1 MNQDLQLVS
10 QGENQEVLGP
20 FGRLFI
26 GDFPTKGTL
35 WIIALAILV
44 DAWISGGLL
53 SFLLLSILSVYLA
66 IYFGYNYIEP
76 HFNSRIGVER
86 EKKLSRIT
94 KDPDHLAMR
103 DIGRL
108 LHGYG
113 KSAVGQ
119 VWDLS
124 GKGSLREA
132 FEGVPADLSTE
143 QKSVGASDKTWVSW
157 LIIITFL
164 TFWWVVLMTG
174 SLAIYLA
181 LYLVGISEGLAI
193 SVSGLLV
200 YIILIPLTLL
210 FIYVD
215 GSLDRI
221 KEMLRFGSVKR
232 TLILILAIPI
242 VVTIIL
248 MLLTIIYSVVW
259 IGIFGEPSINTDV
272 GTYWESS
279 SIDIALLFLSVAIV
293 TPIVEELMFR
303 GYILDA
309 INRKHSDWTAI
320 IWSSILFGLLHFLGG
335 AFYIGSA
342 LIGGIIY
349 GWIRVRTGSL
359 LPSIACHMVWNMLAL
374 IWTYL

>member
-1 MNQDLQLVS
+1 VNQDLQLVS

-94 KDPDHLAMR
+94 KDPDHLAMG

-143 QKSVGASDKTWVSW
+143 QKSVGASDKTWISW

-174 SLAIYLA
+174 SLAIYLV

-248 MLLTIIYSVVW
+248 TLLTIIYSVVW
-259 IGIFGEPSINTDV
+259 IGIFGEPSINTDM

-335 AFYIGSA
+335 AFHIGSA

>member
-1 MNQDLQLVS
+1 VNQDLQLVS

-164 TFWWVVLMTG
+164 IAWWLLTIVGT
-174 SLAIYLA
+174 LA
-181 LYLVGISEGLAI
+181 LWFALYWAGLSDGLAFSI
-193 SVSGLLV
+193 SSLV
-200 YIILIPLTLL
+200 IEIILIPLVLL
-210 FIYVD
+210 YIYAD

-221 KEMLRFGSVKR
+221 KEMLKFGSVKR
-232 TLILILAIPI
+232 ALILLLAIPI
-242 VVTIIL
+242 VVTIIDFIL
-248 MLLTIIYSVVW
+248 NTIYAVVW
-259 IGIFGEPSINTDV
+259 IGIIGEPSANTDL
-272 GTYWESS
+272 GTDWESS
-279 SIDIALLFLSVAIV
+279 SIDIAFLFLSVAIV
-293 TPIVEELMFR
+293 TPIAEELFFR
-303 GYILDA
+303 GYLLDA
-309 INRKHSDWTAI
+309 INRKHGDWTAI
-320 IWSSILFGLLHFLGG
+320 IWSSILFGLVHVSPFV
-335 AFYIGSA
+335 IGSA
-342 LIGGIIY
+342 FMGGIIY
-349 GWIRVRTGSL
+349 GWIRMRTGSL
-359 LPSIACHMVWNMLAL
+359 LPSIACHMMWNMLAL
-374 IWTYL
+374 VVTYL

>member
-1 MNQDLQLVS
+1 MNRDLQLVS

-26 GDFPTKGTL
+26 GEFPTKGPL
-35 WIIALAILV
+35 SIIAVAILFDFFV
-44 DAWISGGLL
+44 AGGWI
-53 SFLLLSILSVYLA
+53 SFLLLSVITIFLA
-66 IYFGYNYIEP
+66 IYFCYNYIEP

-86 EKKLSRIT
+86 EKKLPQIT
-94 KDPDHLAMR
+94 KDSNHLAMG

-164 TFWWVVLMTG
+164 IVWWLLTIIG
-174 SLAIYLA
+174 TLAVWFA
-181 LYLVGISEGLAI
+181 LYSVGLSDGLAFSI
-193 SVSGLLV
+193 SSLLV
-200 YIILIPLTLL
+200 EIILIPLVLL
-210 FIYVD
+210 YIYVD

-221 KEMLRFGSVKR
+221 KEMLKFGSVK
-232 TLILILAIPI
+232 TALILLLAIPI
-242 VVTIIL
+242 VVTIIDFIL
-248 MLLTIIYSVVW
+248 NMIYAVVW
-259 IGIFGEPSINTDV
+259 IGIIGEPSANTDL
-272 GTYWESS
+272 GTDWESS
-279 SIDIALLFLSVAIV
+279 SIDIAFLFLSVAIV
-293 TPIVEELMFR
+293 TPIAEELFFR
-303 GYILDA
+303 GYLLDA
-309 INRKHSDWTAI
+309 INRKHGDWTAI
-320 IWSSILFGLLHFLGG
+320 IWSSILFGLVHIDPFT
-335 AFYIGSA
+335 IGSA
-342 LIGGIIY
+342 FIGGIIY
-349 GWIRVRTGSL
+349 VWLRMRTGSL

-374 IWTYL
+374 LLTYL

>member
-1 MNQDLQLVS
+1 VNQDFQLVS

-20 FGRLFI
+20 FGRIFI
-26 GDFPTKGTL
+26 GEFPTKGTL
-35 WIIALAILV
+35 SIIALALLFDFII
-44 DAWISGGLL
+44 AGGGI
-53 SFLLLSILSVYLA
+53 SFLILSIITIFLV
-66 IYFGYNYIEP
+66 IYFCYNYIEP

-86 EKKLSRIT
+86 RKKLPQIT
-94 KDPDHLAMR
+94 QDSDYLAMG

-132 FEGVPADLSTE
+132 FEGVPADLSAE
-143 QKSVGASDKTWVSW
+143 QKSIGASDKTWVSW
-157 LIIITFL
+157 LIVLTFL
-164 TFWWVVLMTG
+164 MVWWVFLLIG
-174 SLAIYLA
+174 STAIFLT
-181 LYLVGISEGLAI
+181 LYLVGISEGLSW

-200 YIILIPLTLL
+200 NIILIPITLL

-242 VVTIIL
+242 AVTIFGWIL
-248 MLLTIIYSVVW
+248 NIIYTVLW
-259 IGIFGEPSINTDV
+259 FGIFGEPSINTDM

-309 INRKHSDWTAI
+309 INRKHSEWTAI
-320 IWSSILFGLLHFLGG
+320 IWSSILFGLLHLLGG
-335 AFYIGSA
+335 VFYAGSA
-342 LIGGIIY
+342 LIGGLIY

-359 LPSIACHMVWNMLAL
+359 LTPIACHMIWNILAL
-374 IWTYL
+374 VVTYL

>member
-1 MNQDLQLVS
+1 MNQEFQLII
-10 QGENQEVLGP
+10 QDGGQELLGP

-35 WIIALAILV
+35 WIIAFAILF
-44 DAWISGGLL
+44 DFMIAGGWI
-53 SFLLLSILSVYLA
+53 SFLLLSIITIFLT
-66 IYFGYNYIEP
+66 IYFCYNYIEP

-86 EKKLSRIT
+86 EKKLSGIT
-94 KDPDHLAMR
+94 RDSDHLAMG

-113 KSAVGQ
+113 KSAVEQ

-132 FEGVPADLSTE
+132 FEGVPSDFSAE

-157 LIIITFL
+157 LILLTFL
-164 TFWWVVLMTG
+164 IVWWVALQIG
-174 SLAIYLA
+174 GLGIFLA
-181 LYLVGISEGLAI
+181 LYLVGISEGLAM
-193 SVSGLLV
+193 SVAGLLV
-200 YIILIPLTLL
+200 CIIVIPLTLL

-242 VVTIIL
+242 VATIINFV
-248 MLLTIIYSVVW
+248 LTVIYIDLW

-279 SIDIALLFLSVAIV
+279 SIEIAFLFLSVAIV
-293 TPIVEELMFR
+293 TPIVEELMLR

-320 IWSSILFGLLHFLGG
+320 ICSSILFGLLHVFGG
-335 AFYIGSA
+335 AFYIGST
-342 LIGGIIY
+342 LMGGIIY

-359 LPSIACHMVWNMLAL
+359 LPSIAGHMMWNLMAL
-374 IWTYL
+374 SLNYL

>member
-1 MNQDLQLVS
+1 MNRDLQLVS

-20 FGRLFI
+20 FGRSFV

-35 WIIALAILV
+35 CIIVLAILV
-44 DAWISGGLL
+44 DAWIAGGLL
-53 SFLLLSILSVYLA
+53 SFLLLSIISIYLA

-94 KDPDHLAMR
+94 KDPDHLAMG

-124 GKGSLREA
+124 GKGSLRDA

-157 LIIITFL
+157 LIILVFL
-164 TFWWVVLMTG
+164 IVWWVALIIAATVVF
-174 SLAIYLA
+174 LAM
-181 LYLVGISEGLAI
+181 YLVGISEGLAI
-193 SVSGLLV
+193 SVSGLLA
-200 YIILIPLTLL
+200 YIILIPITLL

-221 KEMLRFGSVKR
+221 RNMLKFGSTKR
-232 TLILILAIPI
+232 VLILLLGIPI
-242 VVTIIL
+242 VVTIIDFV
-248 MLLTIIYSVVW
+248 LTIVYGIAW
-259 IGIFGEPSINTDV
+259 IGIFGEPSTNTDL
-272 GTYWESS
+272 GTNWESS
-279 SIDIALLFLSVAIV
+279 TVDIALLFLAVAIV

-309 INRKHSDWTAI
+309 INRKHGDWTAI
-320 IWSSILFGLLHFLGG
+320 IWSSILFGLIHLDPFVAGQ
-335 AFYIGSA
+335 AF
-342 LIGGIIY
+342 IGGIIY

-359 LPSIACHMVWNMLAL
+359 LPSIVGHMMWNTLAL
-374 IWTYL
+374 MLSYL

>member
-164 TFWWVVLMTG
+164 IAWWLLTIVGT
-174 SLAIYLA
+174 LA
-181 LYLVGISEGLAI
+181 LWFALYWAGLSDGLAFSI
-193 SVSGLLV
+193 SSLV
-200 YIILIPLTLL
+200 IEIILIPLVLL
-210 FIYVD
+210 YIYAD

-221 KEMLRFGSVKR
+221 KEMLKFGSVKR
-232 TLILILAIPI
+232 ALILLLAIPI
-242 VVTIIL
+242 VVTIIDFIL
-248 MLLTIIYSVVW
+248 NTIYAVVW
-259 IGIFGEPSINTDV
+259 IGIIGEPSANTDL
-272 GTYWESS
+272 GTDWESS
-279 SIDIALLFLSVAIV
+279 SIDIAFLFLSVAIV
-293 TPIVEELMFR
+293 TPIAEELFFR
-303 GYILDA
+303 GYLLDA
-309 INRKHSDWTAI
+309 INRKHGDWTAI
-320 IWSSILFGLLHFLGG
+320 IWSSILFGLVHVSPFV
-335 AFYIGSA
+335 IGSA
-342 LIGGIIY
+342 FMGGIIY
-349 GWIRVRTGSL
+349 GWIRMRTGSL
-359 LPSIACHMVWNMLAL
+359 LPSIACHMMWNMLAL
-374 IWTYL
+374 VVTYL

>member
-359 LPSIACHMVWNMLAL
+359 LPSIASHMVWNMLAL

>member
-1 MNQDLQLVS
+1 VNQDLQLVS

-94 KDPDHLAMR
+94 KDPDHLAMG

-174 SLAIYLA
+174 SLAIYLV

>member
-1 MNQDLQLVS
+1 VNQDFQLVS

-20 FGRLFI
+20 FGRIFI
-26 GDFPTKGTL
+26 GEFPTKGTL
-35 WIIALAILV
+35 SIIALALLFDFII
-44 DAWISGGLL
+44 AGGGI
-53 SFLLLSILSVYLA
+53 SFLILSIITIFLV
-66 IYFGYNYIEP
+66 IYFCYNYIEP

-86 EKKLSRIT
+86 RKKLPQIT
-94 KDPDHLAMR
+94 QDSDYLAMG

-132 FEGVPADLSTE
+132 FEGVPADLSAE
-143 QKSVGASDKTWVSW
+143 QKSIGASDKTWVSW
-157 LIIITFL
+157 LIVLTFL
-164 TFWWVVLMTG
+164 MVWWVFLLIG
-174 SLAIYLA
+174 STAIFLT
-181 LYLVGISEGLAI
+181 LYLVGISEGLSL

-200 YIILIPLTLL
+200 NIILIPITLL

-215 GSLDRI
+215 GSLYRI

-242 VVTIIL
+242 AVTIFGWIL
-248 MLLTIIYSVVW
+248 NIIYTVLW
-259 IGIFGEPSINTDV
+259 FGIFGEPSINTDM

-309 INRKHSDWTAI
+309 INRKHSEWTAI
-320 IWSSILFGLLHFLGG
+320 IWSSILFGLLHLLGG
-335 AFYIGSA
+335 VFYAGSA
-342 LIGGIIY
+342 LIGGLIY

-359 LPSIACHMVWNMLAL
+359 LTPIACHMIWNILAL
-374 IWTYL
+374 VVTYL

>member
-94 KDPDHLAMR
+94 KDPDHLAMG

-143 QKSVGASDKTWVSW
+143 QKSVGASDKTWISW

-174 SLAIYLA
+174 SLAIYLV

-248 MLLTIIYSVVW
+248 TLLTIIYSVVW
-259 IGIFGEPSINTDV
+259 IGIFGEPSINTDM

-320 IWSSILFGLLHFLGG
+320 IWSSILFGLLHLFGG
-335 AFYIGSA
+335 VFYIGSA

-349 GWIRVRTGSL
+349 GWIRMRTGSL
-359 LPSIACHMVWNMLAL
+359 LPSIASHMMWNTLAL
-374 IWTYL
+374 VVTYL

>member
-94 KDPDHLAMR
+94 KDPDHLAMG

-143 QKSVGASDKTWVSW
+143 QKSVGASDKTWASW

>member
-259 IGIFGEPSINTDV
+259 IGIFGEPSINTDM

>member
-1 MNQDLQLVS
+1 MNQEFQLII
-10 QGENQEVLGP
+10 QDGGQELLGP

-35 WIIALAILV
+35 WIIAFAILF
-44 DAWISGGLL
+44 DFMIAGGWI
-53 SFLLLSILSVYLA
+53 SFLLLSIITIFLTVY
-66 IYFGYNYIEP
+66 FCYNYIEP

-94 KDPDHLAMR
+94 KDPNHLAMG

-113 KSAVGQ
+113 KSAVEQ

-164 TFWWVVLMTG
+164 IAWWLLTIVGT
-174 SLAIYLA
+174 LA
-181 LYLVGISEGLAI
+181 LWFALYWAGLSDGLAFSI
-193 SVSGLLV
+193 SSLV
-200 YIILIPLTLL
+200 IAIILIPLVLL
-210 FIYVD
+210 YIYVD

-221 KEMLRFGSVKR
+221 KEMLKFGSVKR

-242 VVTIIL
+242 VVTIINFV
-248 MLLTIIYSVVW
+248 LTVIYGIAW
-259 IGIFGEPSINTDV
+259 IGIFGEPSTNTDL
-272 GTYWESS
+272 GTDWESS
-279 SIDIALLFLSVAIV
+279 SIDIAFFFLSFAIV
-293 TPIVEELMFR
+293 TPIAEELLFR
-303 GYILDA
+303 GYILDSIKRMHGDWPA
-309 INRKHSDWTAI
+309 I
-320 IWSSILFGLLHFLGG
+320 
-335 AFYIGSA
+335 IGSA
-342 LIGGIIY
+342 LLFALVHVNLFGMVPIIMAGVIY
-349 GWIRVRTGSL
+349 GWLRIKTGSL
-359 LPSIACHMVWNMLAL
+359 LPSIACHMMWNLMAL
-374 IWTYL
+374 SLTYL